1 MEKLL
6 KPTVLRA
13 VFLTLLGAAGTL
25 FAIAWPLGHKTFCSG
40 ISGLVL

>member
-6 KPTVLRA
+6 KPAVLRA
-13 VFLTLLGAAGTL
+13 VALTLLGACGSL
-25 FAIAWPLGHKTFCSG
+25 LAIAWPLGHKTFCSG